1 MHTGTI
7 IKDLDYGLGKHMWNI
22 RAMSFNHSRLLAM
35 TSANLIISVNM
46 LLVRI
51 SVLALYHRLFSIY
64 ESSKKFIYVG
74 YGLSVLIAIPEIGVV
89 IGRMV
94 KCSELLSAL
103 TDSYC
108 SKRNISIAVMT
119 FAAAACLVDVFIY
132 SIAIARLR
140 GLHVNKTKRLQLTAV
155 FGMGLL

>member
-7 IKDLDYGLGKHMWNI
+7 IKDLDYGLGKHMWDI
-22 RAMSFNHSRLLAM
+22 RALSINRSRLLAM
-35 TSANLIISVNM
+35 TSANLIIAVNM

-51 SVLALYHRLFSIY
+51 AVLALYHRLFSIY
-64 ESSKKFIYVG
+64 QSSKNFIYMG
-74 YGLSVLIAIPEIGVV
+74 YFLSVLIAIPEIGVV

-94 KCSELLSAL
+94 KCSSLLAGL

-108 SKRNISIAVMT
+108 SKKNISIAVMT
-119 FAAAACLVDVFIY
+119 FAAAACIVDVFIY

-140 GLHVNKTKRLQLTAV
+140 GLHVNRNKRMQLTAV
-155 FGMGLL
+155 FAMGLV